1 MLRAGAAA
9 ATARRIRPSLRRE
22 LKYSPRA
29 PGLLP
34 KSTGVKTM
42 SNSASCFHATLLR
55 LPVAL
60 LALAAGVGL
69 QAAELPG
76 AQVFHFA
83 NVDGIREH
91 GVTVSTGE
99 YRGRKAL
106 RVVQPTRGEG
116 YAVLRDVNFQD
127 GVIEADVAIEITRPL
142 FPGAPGFGGIAF
154 RARDDVSGYE
164 LFYLRPGNATSPD
177 QAKRNHSV
185 QYVAE
190 PGYSWP
196 LLRRAWPALYETYAP
211 LEVGAWAHLKIEV
224 AGRDAKIFINGA
236 AQPALNVQGLKG
248 EDLTG
253 RVALWGFPGQ
263 TTWFSNL
270 RITHAK
276 PVAVRSGGEA
286 IGEWRAKAVT
296 DAVPM
301 EGTLKLTREGE
312 ALGGSW
318 SGTFGN
324 ELPVKGR
331 WRNGY
336 VEIEFEGI
344 FPENPAMG
352 PAGPAAV
359 TFAGWIDG
367 DAMNGRVRVKDRA
380 EGTVALV
387 KVP

>member
-1 MLRAGAAA
+1 
-9 ATARRIRPSLRRE
+9 
-22 LKYSPRA
+22 
-29 PGLLP
+29 
-34 KSTGVKTM
+34 M
-42 SNSASCFHATLLR
+42 SIEESRLHSTLLR
-55 LPVAL
+55 LPLAL
-60 LALAAGVGL
+60 LALAACVGL
-69 QAAELPG
+69 QAGELPA
-76 AQVFHFA
+76 AQSFNFS

-106 RVVQPTRGEG
+106 RVLQPARGDG
-116 YAVLRDVNFQD
+116 LAVLPGVNFQD
-127 GVIEADVAIEITRPL
+127 GVIEADMAIEITTPM
-142 FPGAPGFGGIAF
+142 FPGVPGFGGIAF
-154 RARDDVSGYE
+154 RARDDASGYE
-164 LFYLRPGNATSPD
+164 LFYLRPGNSTSLD

-190 PGYSWP
+190 PGFSWP
-196 LLRRAWPALYETYAP
+196 LLRRAWPSVYEAYAP
-211 LEVGAWAHLKIEV
+211 LEAGAWTHLKIEV
-224 AGRDAKIFINGA
+224 TGRDAKLFINGA
-236 AQPALNVQGLKG
+236 PQPTLVVQGLKG
-248 EDLTG
+248 EDLVG
-253 RVALWGFPGQ
+253 HVAVWGFPGQ

-276 PVAVRSGGEA
+276 PAAVRNGGEA
-286 IGEWRAKAVT
+286 AGEWRAKAVT

-312 ALGGSW
+312 TLGGSW

-324 ELPVKGR
+324 DLPVKGR

-344 FPENPAMG
+344 FPANPAMG

-359 TFAGWIDG
+359 TIAGWIDG
-367 DAMNGRVRVKDRA
+367 DAMNGRVRVANRA

-387 KVP
+387 KAP

>member
-1 MLRAGAAA
+1 M
-9 ATARRIRPSLRRE
+9 
-22 LKYSPRA
+22 
-29 PGLLP
+29 
-34 KSTGVKTM
+34 STTG
-42 SNSASCFHATLLR
+42 SRLHSRLLR

-60 LALAAGVGL
+60 LALAAGVGP
-69 QAAELPG
+69 QAGEIPG
-76 AQVFHFA
+76 AQVFKFA
-83 NVDGIREH
+83 NIDGIRER

-190 PGYSWP
+190 PGFGWP
-196 LLRRAWPALYETYAP
+196 LLRRAWPSVYEAYAP
-211 LEVGAWAHLKIEV
+211 LEAGAWTHLKIEV
-224 AGRDAKIFINGA
+224 TGRDAKLFINRA
-236 AQPALNVQGLKG
+236 PQPTLIVQGLKG
-248 EDLTG
+248 EDLAG
-253 RVALWGFPGQ
+253 HVALWGFPGQ

-276 PVAVRSGGEA
+276 PAAVSNGGEA
-286 IGEWRAKAVT
+286 AGEWRAKAVT

-301 EGTLKLTREGE
+301 EGTLKLTREAE
-312 ALGGSW
+312 TLVGSW
-318 SGTFGN
+318 TGTFGN
-324 ELPVKGR
+324 DLPVKGR

-344 FPENPAMG
+344 FPANPAMG

-359 TFAGWIDG
+359 TLAGWIDG
-367 DAMNGRVRVKDRA
+367 DAMNGRVRVTNRA
-380 EGTVALV
+380 EGTVTLV
-387 KVP
+387 KAP

>member
-1 MLRAGAAA
+1 MSTTGSRFHTRLL
-9 ATARRIRPSLRRE
+9 SL
-22 LKYSPRA
+22 PA
-29 PGLLP
+29 
-34 KSTGVKTM
+34 
-42 SNSASCFHATLLR
+42 
-55 LPVAL
+55 AL
-60 LALAAGVGL
+60 LVLAAGVEL
-69 QAAELPG
+69 QAAELAG
-76 AQVFHFA
+76 AQVFKFA
-83 NVDGIREH
+83 NVEGIREH

-106 RVVQPTRGEG
+106 RVVQPARGDG
-116 YAVLRDVNFQD
+116 FAVLTGVDFQD
-127 GVIEADVAIEITRPL
+127 GVIEADMAIEIVTPL
-142 FPGAPGFGGIAF
+142 FPGAPGFGGVAF

-164 LFYLRPGNATSPD
+164 MFYLRPGNATSPD

-196 LLRRAWPALYETYAP
+196 LLRRAWPSVYEAYAP
-211 LEVGAWAHLKIEV
+211 LVAGAWTHLKIEV
-224 AGRDAKIFINGA
+224 AGRDAKMFVNGA
-236 AQPALNVQGLKG
+236 PQPTLNVQGLKG

-270 RITHAK
+270 RITHAT
-276 PVAVRSGGEA
+276 PAAVRNGGEA
-286 IGEWRAKAVT
+286 AGAWRAQAVT

-312 ALGGSW
+312 TLGGSW

-324 ELPVKGR
+324 DLPVKGR

-344 FPENPAMG
+344 FPAIPAMG

-367 DAMNGRVRVKDRA
+367 DAMNGRVRVANRA
-380 EGTVALV
+380 EGTVTLA
-387 KVP
+387 KAP

>member
-1 MLRAGAAA
+1 MPSTSSRLY
-9 ATARRIRPSLRRE
+9 TSLR
-22 LKYSPRA
+22 
-29 PGLLP
+29 
-34 KSTGVKTM
+34 
-42 SNSASCFHATLLR
+42 TLS
-55 LPVAL
+55 VAL
-60 LALAAGVGL
+60 LALAAGAGL
-69 QAAELPG
+69 QAAELPNPE
-76 AQVFHFA
+76 VFNFA
-83 NVDGIREH
+83 SVEGIREH
-91 GVTVSTGE
+91 GVTVSTAE

-106 RVVQPTRGEG
+106 RVLQPTRGDG
-116 YAVLRDVNFQD
+116 FAVLPGVNFQD
-127 GVIEADVAIEITRPL
+127 GVIEADMAIEITTPL

-164 LFYLRPGNATSPD
+164 MFYLRPGNATSPD

-190 PGYSWP
+190 PGFSWP
-196 LLRRAWPALYETYAP
+196 LLRRAWPAVYEAYTP
-211 LEVGAWAHLKIEV
+211 LEVGAWTHLKIEV
-224 AGRDAKIFINGA
+224 TGRDAKIFINGA
-236 AQPALNVQGLKG
+236 LQPSLTVQGMKG

-276 PVAVRSGGEA
+276 PAAVRNGGEA
-286 IGEWRAKAVT
+286 AGEWRAKAIT

-301 EGTLKLTREGE
+301 EGALKLTREGE
-312 ALGGSW
+312 TLGGRW

-324 ELPVKGR
+324 DLPIKGR
-331 WRNGY
+331 WHNGY

-344 FPENPAMG
+344 FPANPAMG

-367 DAMNGRVRVKDRA
+367 DAVNGRVRVANRA
-380 EGTVALV
+380 EGTVVLV
-387 KVP
+387 KAP

>member
-1 MLRAGAAA
+1 M
-9 ATARRIRPSLRRE
+9 
-22 LKYSPRA
+22 
-29 PGLLP
+29 
-34 KSTGVKTM
+34 STTG
-42 SNSASCFHATLLR
+42 SRFHSKLLR
-55 LPVAL
+55 LPPAL
-60 LALAAGVGL
+60 LALAAGAGL
-69 QAAELPG
+69 QAGELPG
-76 AQVFHFA
+76 AQVFNFS

-106 RVVQPTRGEG
+106 RVVQPARGDG
-116 YAVLRDVNFQD
+116 FAVLPGVNFQD
-127 GVIEADVAIEITRPL
+127 GVIEADMAIEITTPL

-190 PGYSWP
+190 PGFSWP
-196 LLRRAWPALYETYAP
+196 LLRRAWPSVYETYAP
-211 LEVGAWAHLKIEV
+211 LATGAWTHLKIEV
-224 AGRDAKIFINGA
+224 TGRDAQLFIDGA
-236 AQPALNVQGLKG
+236 PQATLIVQGLKG
-248 EDLTG
+248 EDLSG
-253 RVALWGFPGQ
+253 HVALWGFPGQ

-270 RITHAK
+270 RVTHAK
-276 PVAVRSGGEA
+276 PAAVRNGDDA
-286 IGEWRAKAVT
+286 AGEWRAKAVT

-312 ALGGSW
+312 TLAGRW
-318 SGTFGN
+318 SGTFGDD
-324 ELPVKGR
+324 LPVKGR

-336 VEIEFEGI
+336 VEIGFEGI
-344 FPENPAMG
+344 FPANPAMG

-367 DAMNGRVRVKDRA
+367 GAMNGRVRVANRA

-387 KVP
+387 KAP

>member
-1 MLRAGAAA
+1 M
-9 ATARRIRPSLRRE
+9 
-22 LKYSPRA
+22 
-29 PGLLP
+29 
-34 KSTGVKTM
+34 STTE
-42 SNSASCFHATLLR
+42 STFRTRLLR

-60 LALAAGVGL
+60 LALASCAGL

-76 AQVFHFA
+76 AQVFNFA
-83 NVDGIREH
+83 SVDGIREH

-106 RVVQPTRGEG
+106 RVVQPARGDG
-116 YAVLRDVNFQD
+116 FAVLPNVKFQD
-127 GVIEADVAIEITRPL
+127 GVIEADMAIEITTPL
-142 FPGAPGFGGIAF
+142 FPGAPGFGGVAF

-177 QAKRNHSV
+177 QAKRNHAV
-185 QYVAE
+185 QYVAQ
-190 PGYSWP
+190 PGFSWP
-196 LLRRAWPALYETYAP
+196 LLRRAWPSVYEAYAP
-211 LEVGAWAHLKIEV
+211 LEAGAWTHLKIEV
-224 AGRDAKIFINGA
+224 TGRDAKLFINGA
-236 AQPALNVQGLKG
+236 PQPTLVVQGLKG
-248 EDLTG
+248 EDLAG
-253 RVALWGFPGQ
+253 LVALWGFPGQ

-276 PVAVRSGGEA
+276 PAGLRNGGEA
-286 IGEWRAKAVT
+286 AGAWRANAVT

-301 EGTLKLTREGE
+301 EGTLKLSREGE
-312 ALGGSW
+312 TLGGSW

-324 ELPVKGR
+324 DLPVKGR

-336 VEIEFEGI
+336 VEIEFEGV
-344 FPENPAMG
+344 FPASPAMG

-367 DAMNGRVRVKDRA
+367 DTINGRVKVANRA

-387 KVP
+387 KAP

>member
-1 MLRAGAAA
+1 MSD
-9 ATARRIRPSLRRE
+9 TRPR
-22 LKYSPRA
+22 
-29 PGLLP
+29 
-34 KSTGVKTM
+34 
-42 SNSASCFHATLLR
+42 FHARQLS
-55 LPVAL
+55 LPIAF
-60 LALAAGVGL
+60 LALASAVGL
-69 QAAELPG
+69 PAAELPG
-76 AQVFHFA
+76 AQVFNFS

-106 RVVQPTRGEG
+106 RVLQPARGDG
-116 YAVLRDVNFQD
+116 FAVLPDVDFQD
-127 GVIEADVAIEITRPL
+127 GVIEADMAIEITTPL

-164 LFYLRPGNATSPD
+164 LFYLRPGNATSVD

-190 PGYSWP
+190 PGFSWP
-196 LLRRAWPALYETYAP
+196 LLRRAWPSVYEAYAP
-211 LEVGAWAHLKIEV
+211 LEAGAWTHLRIEV
-224 AGRDAKIFINGA
+224 TGRDAKLFINGA
-236 AQPALNVQGLKG
+236 LQPTLIVQGLKG

-253 RVALWGFPGQ
+253 LVALWGFPGQ

-270 RITHAK
+270 RIAHAK
-276 PVAVRSGGEA
+276 PATVRNGGEA
-286 IGEWRAKAVT
+286 AGEWRAKAVT

-301 EGTLKLTREGE
+301 EGTLKLAREGE
-312 ALGGSW
+312 ALRGSW

-324 ELPVKGR
+324 DLPIKGR

-344 FPENPAMG
+344 FPANPAMG

-367 DAMNGRVRVKDRA
+367 DAMNGRVRVANRA

-387 KVP
+387 KAP

>member
-1 MLRAGAAA
+1 M
-9 ATARRIRPSLRRE
+9 
-22 LKYSPRA
+22 
-29 PGLLP
+29 
-34 KSTGVKTM
+34 STTG
-42 SNSASCFHATLLR
+42 SRFHSRLLR

-60 LALAAGVGL
+60 FALAAGAGM
-69 QAAELPG
+69 QAAELPRTE
-76 AQVFHFA
+76 VFSFA

-99 YRGRKAL
+99 YRGRNGL
-106 RVVQPTRGEG
+106 RVVQPARGDG
-116 YAVLRDVNFQD
+116 FAVLPGVNFQD
-127 GVIEADVAIEITRPL
+127 GVIEADFAIELTTAI
-142 FPGAPGFGGIAF
+142 PGTPGFGGIAF

-185 QYVAE
+185 QYVAQ
-190 PGYSWP
+190 PGFSWP
-196 LLRRAWPALYETYAP
+196 LLRRTWPSVYESYAP
-211 LEVGAWAHLKIEV
+211 LEAGAWTHLKIEV
-224 AGRDAKIFINGA
+224 AGRDAKLFINGA
-236 AQPALNVQGLKG
+236 LQPTLIVQGMKG

-253 RVALWGFPGQ
+253 HVALWGFPGQ
-263 TTWFSNL
+263 NTWFSNV
-270 RITHAK
+270 RITHTK
-276 PVAVRSGGEA
+276 PAAVRNGGEA
-286 IGEWRAKAVT
+286 AGEWRAKAVT

-301 EGTLKLTREGE
+301 EGTLKLSREGE
-312 ALGGSW
+312 TLGGSW

-324 ELPVKGR
+324 DLPVKGR

-344 FPENPAMG
+344 FPANPAMG

-367 DAMNGRVRVKDRA
+367 GAMNGRVRVANRA

-387 KVP
+387 KAP

>member
-1 MLRAGAAA
+1 M
-9 ATARRIRPSLRRE
+9 
-22 LKYSPRA
+22 
-29 PGLLP
+29 
-34 KSTGVKTM
+34 
-42 SNSASCFHATLLR
+42 

-69 QAAELPG
+69 QAGELPG
-76 AQVFHFA
+76 AQVFSFA

-106 RVVQPTRGEG
+106 RVAQP
-116 YAVLRDVNFQD
+116 ARDDGFAILPGVSFQD
-127 GVIEADVAIEITRPL
+127 GVIEADMAIEITTPL

-164 LFYLRPGNATSPD
+164 LFYLRPGNSTSLD

-190 PGYSWP
+190 PGFSWP
-196 LLRRAWPALYETYAP
+196 LLRRAWPSAYEAYAP
-211 LEVGAWAHLKIEV
+211 LEAGAWTHLKIEV
-224 AGRDAKIFINGA
+224 TGREAKLFINDA
-236 AQPALNVQGLKG
+236 PQPALIVQGLKG
-248 EDLTG
+248 EELTG
-253 RVALWGFPGQ
+253 HVALWGFAGQ

-276 PVAVRSGGEA
+276 PTGVRNGGEA
-286 IGEWRAKAVT
+286 AGEWRANAVT

-301 EGTLKLTREGE
+301 EGTLSLTREGQT
-312 ALGGSW
+312 LGGMW
-318 SGTFGN
+318 SGTFGKD
-324 ELPVKGR
+324 LPVKGR

-344 FPENPAMG
+344 FPANAAMG
-352 PAGPAAV
+352 PAGPAVV

-367 DAMNGRVRVKDRA
+367 GAMKGRARVANRA

-387 KVP
+387 KAP

>member
-1 MLRAGAAA
+1 M
-9 ATARRIRPSLRRE
+9 
-22 LKYSPRA
+22 
-29 PGLLP
+29 
-34 KSTGVKTM
+34 STTG
-42 SNSASCFHATLLR
+42 SRFHARLLW
-55 LPVAL
+55 LAVAL
-60 LALAAGVGL
+60 LALAAGGRL
-69 QAAELPG
+69 QADELPG
-76 AQVFHFA
+76 AQEFKFA

-106 RVVQPTRGEG
+106 RVVQPARGEG
-116 YAVLRDVNFQD
+116 FAVLPGVNFQD
-127 GVIEADVAIEITRPL
+127 GVIEADMAIEITTPL

-164 LFYLRPGNATSPD
+164 LFYLRPGNATSAD

-190 PGYSWP
+190 PGFSWP
-196 LLRRAWPALYETYAP
+196 LLRRAWPSVYETYAP
-211 LEVGAWAHLKIEV
+211 LEPGAWTHLKIEV
-224 AGRDAKIFINGA
+224 SGRDAKLFVNGA
-236 AQPALNVQGLKG
+236 PQPTLIVQGLKG
-248 EDLTG
+248 EDPAG
-253 RVALWGFPGQ
+253 HVALWGFPGQ

-276 PVAVRSGGEA
+276 PAAVRNGGEA
-286 IGEWRAKAVT
+286 AGEWRATAVT

-301 EGTLKLTREGE
+301 EGSLKLTREGE
-312 ALGGSW
+312 TLAGSW
-318 SGTFGN
+318 SGTFGDA
-324 ELPVKGR
+324 LPVKGR

-344 FPENPAMG
+344 FPANPAMG

-367 DAMNGRVRVKDRA
+367 GAMNGRVRVANRA
-380 EGTVALV
+380 EGSVVLTMR
-387 KVP
+387 

>member
-1 MLRAGAAA
+1 MSSKG
-9 ATARRIRPSLRRE
+9 
-22 LKYSPRA
+22 SPFR
-29 PGLLP
+29 
-34 KSTGVKTM
+34 
-42 SNSASCFHATLLR
+42 ATLIK

-69 QAAELPG
+69 QAGELPS
-76 AQVFHFA
+76 AQVFDFA
-83 NVDGIREH
+83 NVAGIREV

-106 RVVQPTRGEG
+106 RVVQPARGDG
-116 YAVLRDVNFQD
+116 FAVLPGVNFRD
-127 GVIEADVAIEITRPL
+127 GVIEADMAIEISTPL

-190 PGYSWP
+190 PGFSWP
-196 LLRRAWPALYETYAP
+196 FLRRAWPGVYEAYAP
-211 LEVGAWAHLKIEV
+211 LTAGAWTHLKIEV
-224 AGRDAKIFINGA
+224 TGRDAKMFINGA
-236 AQPALNVQGLKG
+236 SYPTLSVQGLKG

-253 RVALWGFPGQ
+253 LVALWGFQGQ

-276 PVAVRSGGEA
+276 PAPVRNGGEA
-286 IGEWRAKAVT
+286 AGEWRAKAVT
-296 DAVPM
+296 DTAPM
-301 EGTLKLTREGE
+301 EGTLKLTREGDT
-312 ALGGSW
+312 LGGSW

-324 ELPVKGR
+324 DLPIKGR

-344 FPENPAMG
+344 FPANPAMG

-367 DAMNGRVRVKDRA
+367 DAMNGRVRVANRA

-387 KVP
+387 KAP